1 MVETLIFSIPAVLLV
16 FLMGT
21 IFGISLA
28 RKKAKATEAKFAEQN
43 ALIEQ
48 QAKQI
53 WMQADRIHALE
64 IEKLQMNSWRRPE
77 DQVLHDR
84 LAVRGSERARAVA

>member
-1 MVETLIFSIPAVLLV
+1 MVETLIFSVPAVLLGL
-16 FLMGT
+16 LMGT
-21 IFGISLA
+21 ILGISIS
-28 RKKAKATEAKFAEQN
+28 RAKSRATDEKTTEQA

-53 WMQADRIHALE
+53 WMQADRIHTLE

-77 DQVLHDR
+77 DQTLYDR
-84 LAVRGSERARAVA
+84 FADRDSERTQAVA